1 MGNSKGGKSV
11 TLPKLHIAVLMGGW
25 SSERPVSLMSGDGV
39 AKALESRGHRVT
51 RIDMDRDVA
60 LRLSE
65 AAPDV
70 VFNALHGSP
79 GEDGTVQGM
88 MDLMGLT
95 YTHSGLATSVI
106 AIDKELTKQA
116 LVPHGIP
123 MPGGRIVETAE
134 LYQRDPLARP
144 YVLKP
149 VNEGSSV
156 GVAIVTDAGNYGNPV
171 SPSAEGPW
179 QQFDRLLAEPFI
191 RGKELTTA
199 VLGGKA
205 LLVTELKPKSGFY
218 DFDAKYTD
226 GMTDHVCPA
235 EIPDEITEACKQ
247 IALRAHQLL
256 GCRGATRSDFRWDD
270 ERGIEGLFLLEIN
283 TQPGM
288 TPLSLVP
295 EQARH
300 LGMDFADL
308 VEAIV
313 AEALENAGPEAGQAE
328 HKGASA

>member
-1 MGNSKGGKSV
+1 
-11 TLPKLHIAVLMGGW
+11 
-25 SSERPVSLMSGDGV
+25 MSGEGV
-39 AKALESRGHRVT
+39 ARALETRGHRVT
-51 RIDMDRDVA
+51 RIDMGRDVA
-60 LRLSE
+60 QRLAE

-88 MDLMGLT
+88 MDLMGLA

-123 MPGGRIVETAE
+123 MPGGRIVSCEE
-134 LYQRDPLARP
+134 LYERDPLPRP

-156 GVAIVTDAGNYGNPV
+156 GVAIVTEDGNYGRPI
-171 SPSAEGPW
+171 ARDAKGPW
-179 QQFDRLLAEPFI
+179 QEFGSLLAEPYI
-191 RGKELTTA
+191 RGRELTTA
-199 VLGGKA
+199 VLGDRA
-205 LLVTELKPKSGFY
+205 LMVTELRPKSGFY

-226 GMTDHVCPA
+226 GMTEHVCPA
-235 EIPDEITEACKQ
+235 EIPDAITEACRD
-247 IALRAHQLL
+247 IALRAHKLL
-256 GCRGATRSDFRWDD
+256 GCRGTSRSDFRWDD
-270 ERGIEGLFLLEIN
+270 TQGVEGLFLLEVN

-300 LGMDFADL
+300 MGMDYATL
-308 VEAIV
+308 VEAII
-313 AEALENAGPEAGQAE
+313 AEALADAKSKEAAL
-328 HKGASA
+328 

>member
-88 MDLMGLT
+88 MDLMGFS
-95 YTHSGLATSVI
+95 YTHSGLATSVN

-235 EIPDEITEACKQ
+235 EIPSEIAEACKS

>member
-1 MGNSKGGKSV
+1 MS
-11 TLPKLHIAVLMGGW
+11 LPKLHVAVLMGGW
-25 SSERPVSLMSGDGV
+25 SNERPVSLMSGEGV
-39 AKALESRGHRVT
+39 AKALEERGHTVT
-51 RIDMDRDVA
+51 RIDMGRDVA
-60 LRLSE
+60 QRLAD

-79 GEDGTVQGM
+79 GEDGSIQGM

-95 YTHSGLATSVI
+95 YTHSGMVTSVI

-123 MPGGRIVETAE
+123 MPGGRIVETSE
-134 LYQRDPLARP
+134 IYQRDPLERP

-156 GVAIVTDAGNYGNPV
+156 GVAIVTNESNFGNPI
-171 SPSAEGPW
+171 SRDAKGPW
-179 QQFDRLLAEPFI
+179 QEFDRLLAEPFI
-191 RGKELTTA
+191 RGRELTTA
-199 VLGGKA
+199 VLGDRA
-205 LLVTELKPKSGFY
+205 LMVTELKPKSGFY

-226 GMTDHVCPA
+226 GMTEHVCPA
-235 EIPDEITEACKQ
+235 QIPDEISQACLDL
-247 IALRAHQLL
+247 ALRAHRLL
-256 GCRGATRSDFRWDD
+256 GCKGCSRTDFRWDD
-270 ERGIEGLFLLEIN
+270 ERGLAGLFVLETN

-300 LGMDFADL
+300 LGISYADL
-308 VEAIV
+308 VERII
-313 AEALENAGPEAGQAE
+313 AEALAE
-328 HKGASA
+328 KGAAK

>member
-1 MGNSKGGKSV
+1 MGNSKGWKSV

-235 EIPDEITEACKQ
+235 EIPSEIAEACKS

>member
-1 MGNSKGGKSV
+1 M
-11 TLPKLHIAVLMGGW
+11 TLPKLHVAVLMGGW
-25 SSERPVSLMSGDGV
+25 SSERPVSLMSGNGV
-39 AKALESRGHRVT
+39 ADALESRGHQVT

-60 LRLSE
+60 AKLAE

-70 VFNALHGSP
+70 VFNALHGTP

-88 MDLMGLT
+88 MDLMGLK

-123 MPGGRIVETAE
+123 MPGGRIVASADLHE
-134 LYQRDPLARP
+134 RDPLARP

-156 GVAIVTDAGNYGNPV
+156 GVAIVTNSGNYGNPIGRDV
-171 SPSAEGPW
+171 AGPW
-179 QQFDRLLAEPFI
+179 QQFTHLLAEPFI

-199 VLGGKA
+199 VIADRA
-205 LLVTELKPKSGFY
+205 LMVTELKPKTGFY

-226 GMTDHVCPA
+226 GLTEHVCPA
-235 EIPDEITEACKQ
+235 CIPDEITAACKD
-247 IALRAHQLL
+247 IALRAHRLL
-256 GCRGATRSDFRWDD
+256 GCKGTSRSDFRWDD
-270 ERGIEGLFLLEIN
+270 ERGVAGLFLLEVN

-300 LGMDFADL
+300 LGMDYGDL
-308 VEAIV
+308 VEAIL
-313 AEALENAGPEAGQAE
+313 ADALGPGCLG
-328 HKGASA
+328 GAQ

>member
-1 MGNSKGGKSV
+1 
-11 TLPKLHIAVLMGGW
+11 MGGW
-25 SSERPVSLMSGDGV
+25 SSERPVSLMSGEGV
-39 AKALESRGHRVT
+39 AKALEARGHRVT
-51 RIDMDRDVA
+51 RIDMGRDVA
-60 LRLSE
+60 ARLAE

-70 VFNALHGSP
+70 VFNALHGTP

-88 MDLMGLT
+88 MDLMGLP

-106 AIDKELTKQA
+106 AIDKELTKER

-123 MPGGRIVETAE
+123 MPGGRIVESEE
-134 LYQRDPLARP
+134 LFERDPLVRP

-156 GVAIVTDAGNYGNPV
+156 GVAIVTDDGNMGNPINRG
-171 SPSAEGPW
+171 ARGPW
-179 QQFDRLLAEPFI
+179 QEFASLLAEPFI

-199 VLGGKA
+199 VIGERA
-205 LLVTELKPKSGFY
+205 LTVTELKPKSGFY

-226 GMTDHVCPA
+226 GMTDHICPA
-235 EIPDEITEACKQ
+235 EIPEDVAEACKD
-247 IALRAHQLL
+247 IALRAHRLL
-256 GCRGATRSDFRWDD
+256 GCKGTSRSDFRWDD
-270 ERGIEGLFLLEIN
+270 ERGIAGLFLLEVN

-300 LGMDFADL
+300 CGMSYEDL

-313 AEALENAGPEAGQAE
+313 AEALADARARQEATKA
-328 HKGASA
+328 